1 MRTSVASTISSTL
14 LLLSLTACGS
24 DADTSAEEST
34 PSESSSPSS
43 SAAVSSPTPT
53 EAGVDAAN
61 AAFLERL
68 RAGVGES
75 GSVHVAMK
83 LTGPVSMTAEG
94 DTAYGTEGS
103 EMQMSLE
110 MEGMGQAGAI
120 DMLLVDDTFYMSMDG
135 VTPPGKYF
143 EVPEDSPM
151 MGGLKGGG
159 SLSPADSLK
168 AFEAGLEEVEE
179 IGQDNFGGE
188 PVTGYRVTV
197 DSEKALE
204 AMGTPETPG
213 MPETLDYEVWLD
225 EQDRMRRM
233 TIELAGT
240 TVTAD
245 MTKWGEDVSI
255 EAPEPSDIVEAPPMM
270 GGSAPS

>member
-1 MRTSVASTISSTL
+1 MRTSVASITSSTL
-14 LLLSLTACGS
+14 LLLALAACGS

-34 PSESSSPSS
+34 PAESSSPSS
-43 SAAVSSPTPT
+43 SEGGGPTST
-53 EAGVDAAN
+53 ESGVDAAN
-61 AAFLERL
+61 AAFLDRL
-68 RAGVGES
+68 RAGIGES
-75 GSVHVAMK
+75 GSVHVAMR

-94 DTAYGTEGS
+94 DTVYGTAGS
-103 EMQMSLE
+103 EMRMNLE
-110 MEGMGQAGAI
+110 MEGMGPTGDI
-120 DMLLVDDTFYMSMDG
+120 DMLLVDDTFYMSMAG
-135 VTPPGKYF
+135 VTASGTYF

-151 MGGLKGGG
+151 MGGLTGGG

-179 IGQDNFGGE
+179 LGQDDLGGE
-188 PVTGYRVTV
+188 QVTGYRVTV
-197 DSEKALE
+197 DAEKALD

-213 MPETLDYEVWLD
+213 MPDTLDYEVWLD
-225 EQDRMRRM
+225 NQDRMRRM

-245 MTKWGEDVSI
+245 MTNWGEDVSI
-255 EAPEPSDIVEAPPMM
+255 EAPEPGDVVDAPPMM

>member
-43 SAAVSSPTPT
+43 SEGSSPTPT
-53 EAGVDAAN
+53 EAGGDAAN
-61 AAFLERL
+61 AAFLDRL

-83 LTGPVSMTAEG
+83 LTGPLSMVAEG
-94 DTAYGTEGS
+94 DTVYDAEGS

-110 MEGMGQAGAI
+110 MEGMGQAGVI

-151 MGGLKGGG
+151 MGGLQGGG

-168 AFEAGLEEVEE
+168 AFEAGLEKVEKL
-179 IGQDNFGGE
+179 GQDDFGGE

-197 DSEKALE
+197 DAEEALE
-204 AMGTPETPG
+204 AMGAPETPG
-213 MPETLDYEVWLD
+213 MPESLDYEVWLD
-225 EQDRMRRM
+225 DQDRMRRM
-233 TIELAGT
+233 IIELAGT

-245 MTKWGEDVSI
+245 MTNWGEDVSI
-255 EAPEPSDIVEAPPMM
+255 EAPGPGDIVDAPPMM

>member
-1 MRTSVASTISSTL
+1 MRTSVASTIGSTL
-14 LLLSLTACGS
+14 LLLALTACGS
-24 DADTSAEEST
+24 AGDTSAEEST

-43 SAAVSSPTPT
+43 SEGTSPTPT
-53 EAGVDAAN
+53 DEGGDVAN
-61 AAFLERL
+61 VAFLDQL
-68 RAGVGES
+68 RAGIGES

-94 DTAYGTEGS
+94 DTVYGTDGS
-103 EMQMSLE
+103 EMQMNLE
-110 MEGMGQAGAI
+110 MEGMGQAGVI

-143 EVPEDSPM
+143 EVPRDSPM
-151 MGGLKGGG
+151 MNGLQGGG

-179 IGQDNFGGE
+179 IGQDEFGGE

-197 DSEKALE
+197 DAEKALE

-213 MPETLDYEVWLD
+213 MPDSLDYEVWLD
-225 EQDRMRRM
+225 DQDRMRRM

-245 MTKWGEDVSI
+245 MTNWGEDVSI
-255 EAPEPSDIVEAPPMM
+255 EAPEPSDIVDAPPMM